1 MNGKFQLY
9 VVFVDGI
16 PIGIGTLTKIS
27 QFCNVKRRDV
37 KKLVPQKW
45 RHGGRPHKKPKAYIK
60 KCGHVIE
67 IIETRRFLG
76 FSTEEMGRG
85 KDGRIS
91 RKTS

>member
-1 MNGKFQLY
+1 MSGKFQSY

-16 PIGIGTLTKIS
+16 PIGIETLTAIS
-27 QFCNVKRRDV
+27 HFCNVRRRDM

-67 IIETRRFLG
+67 IRGFLG
-76 FSTEEMGRG
+76 MSTEEIGLRL
-85 KDGRIS
+85 DE
-91 RKTS
+91 TDT

>member
-1 MNGKFQLY
+1 MEMSRKFQPY
-9 VVFVDGI
+9 FAFVDGI
-16 PIGIGTLTKIS
+16 PIGIGTLTAIS
-27 QFCNVKRRDV
+27 QFCNVKRRDI

-76 FSTEEMGRG
+76 FSTEEMGR
-85 KDGRIS
+85 
-91 RKTS
+91 